1 MTPRAALA
9 AITPL
14 CLLLAACGSTPPMR
28 YYTLGPLPPAP
39 ASSPAANGAS
49 LVVGPV
55 SVPAAVD
62 RLQLVRETGGAHAE
76 VSDEHR
82 WAAPLKTEVAR
93 RVAVEVARR
102 TPYARAVPWPQSS
115 LGEPDFALPIDI
127 VRFEAE
133 GFGRVTLGA
142 VWSLRQHGQA
152 VVSRRFAATETIQPA
167 DWNGLAAAHG
177 RLVDALAA
185 DIAAALPARP

>member
-1 MTPRAALA
+1 MPRRAALA
-9 AITPL
+9 AL
-14 CLLLAACGSTPPMR
+14 SLLLAACGTTPPVR

-39 ASSPAANGAS
+39 ASAPTANGAS

-55 SVPAAVD
+55 SLPAAVD
-62 RLQLVRETGGAHAE
+62 RLHLVRETGGARAE

-102 TPYARAVPWPQSS
+102 TPYARAVPWPQASQ
-115 LGEPDFALPIDI
+115 GDPDFALPIDI
-127 VRFEAE
+127 VRFDAE
-133 GFGRVTLGA
+133 GFGRVTLEA
-142 VWSLRQHGQA
+142 VWSLRQHGQT

-167 DWNGLAAAHG
+167 DWDGLAAAHG